1 MEINKN
7 IDERLVNDVDDEYK
21 DLKIRLENS

>member
-7 IDERLVNDVDDEYK
+7 IN
-21 DLKIRLENS
+21 